1 MKILITG
8 STGFIG
14 KHLVDSFVEHDLLL
28 VVRNKA
34 KALTSFGNVHQVV
47 EENDPLFE
55 TLIIDF
61 APEYVF
67 HLAGNASPSDELEQV
82 TTLIHSNILVATR
95 LLAVLSKCNIKL
107 FVNFSTSL
115 LYESNEKKAVNLY
128 AATKSAFSEIL
139 IYYQLKSGF
148 KWVDFVLYNVYGIG
162 DTSKKAINYILDSL
176 DSKEV
181 VKMSPGL
188 QQLDFVFVDDVI
200 DACQETISS
209 LNALKTYTRLHIG
222 TGTATSLQSM
232 AKHIEEITGKHC
244 NVEWGGLSYR
254 QNEKMFSQAPVSEN
268 QFWKA
273 KTGIKEGVGF
283 LLNHKENW

>member
-14 KHLVDSFVEHDLLL
+14 RHLVASFFTYDLLL
-28 VVRNKA
+28 VVRDKA
-34 KALTSFGNVHQVV
+34 KALSCFGDKHRIV
-47 EENDPLFE
+47 EEKDPMYE
-55 TLIIDF
+55 TTILDF
-61 APEYVF
+61 APDYVY
-67 HLAGNASPSDELEQV
+67 HLAGNASPSEELDQLNS
-82 TTLIHSNILVATR
+82 LIDANILVASR
-95 LLAVLSKCNIKL
+95 LLAVLSKTKLKL

-115 LYESNEKKAVNLY
+115 LYESNEKKAVNFY

-139 IYYQLKSGF
+139 TYYQLKSGF
-148 KWVDFVLYNVYGIG
+148 KWVDFVLYNVYGVG

-188 QQLDFVFVDDVI
+188 QQLDFVYVDDVI
-200 DACQETISS
+200 DACHETISS
-209 LNALKTYTRLHIG
+209 LGTLKAYSRLHVG
-222 TGTATSLQSM
+222 TGTATSLQMM
-232 AKHIEEITGKHC
+232 AKQIEEITGKHC

-273 KTGIKEGVGF
+273 KTGIKQGVGF
-283 LLNHKENW
+283 LLNHKDH